1 MTSGIDHRDPVVLFS
16 TSWNTHVRT
25 EMGAFVRQVAGSL
38 AATADVV
45 VFTLESGPHTR
56 FVDGAFSV
64 HPLDAHDRSE
74 VLHRELISSA
84 LSSTNRHAARQHDEP
99 AQHPTIGADRKGA
112 SADSWRR
119 ANRLLHELNP
129 SLVLISGLSDSGM
142 IAALDASAP
151 DTPVVLLPT
160 VVNRGSLALPSSTA
174 LLDRAQAVL
183 VASEPER
190 VEVAQVLPQ
199 DRRPIVRNVGYVV
212 PTAAIAQREP
222 VTALAG
228 QSYVV
233 VHDEHRLFGLD
244 REQRHA
250 RFLTCAFPET
260 PIVVVNESGVELWL
274 AGNGETL
281 TATVGSADLDRL
293 LAWALLTV
301 DATPGP
307 LVSSLSIRSLRN
319 GTPIVVPEGSRAHY
333 HAEIGGGG
341 LWYRDLAEL
350 REAVREMKA
359 GPHRERFGTE
369 GRVYADTA
377 YGRPRRFLDQVRSA
391 IGACSDG
398 AR

>member
-1 MTSGIDHRDPVVLFS
+1 
-16 TSWNTHVRT
+16 
-25 EMGAFVRQVAGSL
+25 MGAFVRQVAGSL
-38 AATADVV
+38 AAAADVIV
-45 VFTLESGPHTR
+45 VTLEDAPQTTY
-56 FVDGAFSV
+56 VDGAFAV
-64 HPLDAHDRSE
+64 HSLDPHDQSH

-84 LSSTNRHAARQHDEP
+84 LSSIDRQATRQQHDEP
-99 AQHPTIGADRKGA
+99 DRHTTIGADRKGEGA
-112 SADSWRR
+112 GPWRR
-119 ANRLLHELNP
+119 ANRLLQELNP

-160 VVNRGSLALPSSTA
+160 VLDPGYLALPSSTA
-174 LLDRAQAVL
+174 LLGRAQAIL

-190 VEVAQVLPQ
+190 VEVEQVLPKG
-199 DRRPIVRNVGYVV
+199 RRPIVRNVGYVV
-212 PTAAIAQREP
+212 PTAGIAQREP

-228 QSYVV
+228 QSYIV
-233 VHDEHRLFGLD
+233 VHDERRLFGLD
-244 REQRHA
+244 REQRNAH
-250 RFLTCAFPET
+250 FLTCAFPEI
-260 PIVVVNESGVELWL
+260 PIVVVNGSGVELWR

-319 GTPIVVPEGSRAHY
+319 GTPIVVPEGSRAQY
-333 HAEIGGGG
+333 HAEIGSCG

-350 REAVREMKA
+350 RQAVKDMMG
-359 GPHRERFGTE
+359 GPHRERFGMQ
-369 GRVYADTA
+369 GRVYADA
-377 YGRPRRFLDQVRSA
+377 AHGSPRRFLDQVRSA